1 MNEVQNKVK
10 SIKVLRQSTEY
21 PTYYLVNCDG
31 AFHVCQKIDGDML
44 EHITPDFGNW
54 QSVGTLFDAENFEHG
69 CYVAEQEI
77 AEMVRAYK
85 S

>member
-1 MNEVQNKVK
+1 MSEVKNKV
-10 SIKVLRQSTEY
+10 KVLRQSTEY
-21 PTYYLVNCDG
+21 PKYYLVQCDREL
-31 AFHVCQKIDGDML
+31 HICQKLEGEIL
-44 EHITPDFGNW
+44 EHITPDFGKW
-54 QSVGTLFDAENFEHG
+54 QSVGTLYDAENFEHG